1 MMNTLTLSGATSLN
15 TAPGYRQKSDNTVM
29 KKAVPKSVK
38 SGRTAFFM
46 LFTSH
51 YSEEYLLLKAFNAL
65 MIIPLSV
72 PLVLTEL
79 SYYTD

>member
-1 MMNTLTLSGATSLN
+1 
-15 TAPGYRQKSDNTVM
+15 M